1 MTLMAKKVKKNSK
14 SPERILVHPFTKI
27 RDSDNAEKKES
38 DIPTNNCLKE
48 IEEWTVF
55 DVFHIYDSKSVN
67 IDN

>member
-48 IEEWTVF
+48 IEE
-55 DVFHIYDSKSVN
+55 
-67 IDN
+67 